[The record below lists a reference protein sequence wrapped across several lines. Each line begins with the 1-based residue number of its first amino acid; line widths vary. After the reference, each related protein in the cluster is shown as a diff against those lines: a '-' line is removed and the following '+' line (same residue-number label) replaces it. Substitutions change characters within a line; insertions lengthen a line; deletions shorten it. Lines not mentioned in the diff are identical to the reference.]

1 MELQEDNLSGLG
13 LKILSYSLLAA
24 GVLLIS
30 PFLLIVLVKIAPIGP
45 LPISLIGRLLG
56 VGLVAIF
63 ACFVAIMGYGIWMHA
78 SMGNQADLR
87 RFYKLSL
94 IRYIPVAIIGFIQM
108 IYAARNDAFY
118 VTAVYALAVVI
129 YAGWLLR
136 HDRTLTKE

>member
-1 MELQEDNLSGLG
+1 MEIQEGHLSGLG

-45 LPISLIGRLLG
+45 LPISLIGKLFG
-56 VGLVAIF
+56 IGLVAIF
-63 ACFVAIMGYGIWMHA
+63 ACFAAIMGCGIWIHA
-78 SMGNQADLR
+78 STGNQVDLR

-118 VTAVYALAVVI
+118 VTAVYATAVII

-136 HDRTLTKE
+136 HDWTLTGK